1 MFKRKYA
8 IILSED
14 NIISKANVRSKIKE
28 GEWKIT
34 IVPDKY
40 YDFTITREYNNG
52 EEILSDVKYVR
63 TIPMIDQL
71 FGREVF
77 EIAQS
82 KMEQEQMK

>member
-1 MFKRKYA
+1 MFKRKYS

-40 YDFTITREYNNG
+40 DYTVMREYNNG
-52 EEILSDVKYVR
+52 EEILSDVKFVR

>member
-1 MFKRKYA
+1 MFKRKYS

-34 IVPDKY
+34 IVPDKDDY
-40 YDFTITREYNNG
+40 TVMREYNNG